1 MSEFQ
6 FGGEIVWRPTRA
18 QIEASNLY
26 QCFTRLGFASLD
38 EFQRASVND
47 VAWFWDTML
56 RELDVQ
62 FYKPYTTVVDLSGGI
77 QFPKWCVG
85 GKMNIVHNCLDK
97 YMGTPRESQIAVKWE
112 GEEGAT
118 RTLTYAQLYRE
129 VNLVANGLRALGL
142 KKGDAIGVFMPMTPE
157 IVIAVLAIAKI
168 GAVFLPLFSG
178 YGAGAAAVRLNDAG
192 AKALFTAD
200 GTFRRGQVVPMK
212 QTADETV
219 AQCPTIEHVIVLPR
233 AKNRIE
239 MKHGRDHW
247 WDEIVTRGEQPHPRP
262 LSHAERGDNS
272 APPLSHV
279 ERGDNSSPPL
289 SHAERGDNSAPPLSH
304 VERGDNSAPPLSH
317 AERGDNSAPPL
328 SYAERGDNSSP
339 PRVGEGLGERS
350 ERTDA
355 EDLLMLIY
363 TSGTTGKPKGAVHT
377 HCGFPIK
384 AAQDMYHGLDVK
396 PTDTLYWMTD
406 MGWMMGPWQVYGTL
420 LLGATMFLYD
430 GAPDYPAPNRVWAM
444 VERHDISLLG
454 LSPTFVRALMKYG
467 DEPTKKYSLKSLRA
481 FASTGEP
488 WNPTPWLWLFHT
500 VGGGELP
507 IINYSGGTE
516 ISGGI
521 LMGNFLTPQKPGSFA
536 GPLPGMDADVVDEN
550 GNPVRGR
557 VGELVIRQ
565 PWIGMTRGFWK
576 DPQRYLDAYWSRF
589 PNVWVHGD
597 WAAVDDDGLWYIL
610 GRSDDV
616 IKVAGKRLG
625 PAEVES
631 ALARHPAVQ
640 ESAAIGVPDEVK
652 GETLVCFVI
661 VKPPFHADETLRA
674 ELRARVVD
682 ELGKALAPKAIYF
695 VNDLPRTRNA
705 KIMRRVARAVYLGN
719 DPGDVSALEN
729 TRALEEIRRAI
740 P

>member
-279 ERGDNSSPPL
+279 ERGDNSS
-289 SHAERGDNSAPPLSH
+289 
-304 VERGDNSAPPLSH
+304 PPLSH